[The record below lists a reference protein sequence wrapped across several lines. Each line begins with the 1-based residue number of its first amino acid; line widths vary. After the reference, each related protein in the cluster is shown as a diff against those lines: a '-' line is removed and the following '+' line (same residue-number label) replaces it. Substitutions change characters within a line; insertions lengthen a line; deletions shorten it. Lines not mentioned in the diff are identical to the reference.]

1 MRYVVDSWIEYVAVR
16 KGVARRE
23 TKVSGHY
30 IAYKFIEGT
39 LYHFDDTIV
48 NSTQML
54 SEYETNLIFYWRA
67 DIPPYAWD
75 IDFGFITYRMPELY
89 GHKPYSLRGTLA
101 TSNDLK
107 EGTGDNQ
114 PVFPE
119 AIAITMTSEADSL
132 HKDKD
137 ELNVNNEI
145 MDKNNTPQ
153 TESDTKACDDQVL
166 ESTNPH
172 TGNIPQHQN
181 NMDSAN
187 DKGVTD
193 GNVEKDNIGQ
203 TINKGDIDNE
213 TLENLVENPNINILG
228 VATIEENKTDKSSKL
243 SSTISS
249 EVVLSEFD
257 ETVEYP
263 SQKGSESSSSGSSPH
278 TDEDDEK
285 EGESSQS
292 SAIAKNKPDLSL
304 KPKLITLSTLVSTP
318 RKRMHRKP
326 RHMYAKTHLQATQEG

>member
-1 MRYVVDSWIEYVAVR
+1 MHYVVDSWIEYVAVR

-23 TKVSGHY
+23 TKVSGDY
-30 IAYKFIEGT
+30 IVYKFIEGT
-39 LYHFDDTIV
+39 LYRFDDAVV

-54 SEYETNLIFYWRA
+54 SEYETNLIFYQRA

-75 IDFGFITYRMPELY
+75 IDFGFITYKTPELY
-89 GHKPYSLRGTLA
+89 GRKPYSLRGTLA
-101 TSNDLK
+101 VSNDLK

-114 PVFPE
+114 PIFPE
-119 AIAITMTSEADSL
+119 AVPITMMLEADSV

-145 MDKNNTPQ
+145 TDKNKTPQ
-153 TESDTKACDDQVL
+153 TESDTKACDNQVL
-166 ESTNPH
+166 ESTNPDKE
-172 TGNIPQHQN
+172 NIPHHQN
-181 NMDSAN
+181 DIDSTN

-193 GNVEKDNIGQ
+193 RNVEKDNIGQ

-228 VATIEENKTDKSSKL
+228 EATIEENKTDKSSKL

-249 EVVLSEFD
+249 DVLLSEFD
-257 ETVEYP
+257 KTVEYP

-278 TDEDDEK
+278 TDEHDEK
-285 EGESSQS
+285 QGQ
-292 SAIAKNKPDLSL
+292 LS
-304 KPKLITLSTLVSTP
+304 
-318 RKRMHRKP
+318 
-326 RHMYAKTHLQATQEG
+326 